1 MVGASQRADAPESKE
16 RVKCAMP
23 AVTITVPCF
32 NEEEFIES
40 TLRSLMAQTERD
52 IEILVCDNASSDS
65 TPEIVERLGQEDAR
79 IKLLP
84 SEKNLGGRQNF
95 IRAFALG
102 DAPYF
107 MWAGA
112 HDLYAP
118 EFVENLKDSLD
129 RNPDAVISFCDSVFI
144 DRSGRTVENP
154 PPLAAFELTQS
165 DPAERFIRLIWQLNR
180 CDMLH
185 GLMRRGKVDIRP
197 MERVQASPDMAF
209 LPAQAL
215 YGTILRV
222 PKLMF
227 FRRKN
232 RGDEGISDVKKHL
245 VADGYAD
252 ESTSYRDIF
261 TAIREAHF
269 LAIRQAPLSG
279 SKRNHLDIATRL
291 CFKERFGIPFDLI
304 PLACWK
310 ERLKLHWFG
319 ATDRARKRIVNE
331 IRERL
336 LSSFIP
342 SDIEVPSVVRRRA
355 RRK

>member
-1 MVGASQRADAPESKE
+1 MVGASQWADATESKE

-79 IKLLP
+79 IRLLP
-84 SEKNLGGRQNF
+84 SERNLGGRQNF

-118 EFVENLKDSLD
+118 DFVEKLKDSLD

-144 DRSGRTVENP
+144 DRSGRTVEDP
-154 PPLAAFELTQS
+154 PPLEAFELTQS
-165 DPAERFIRLIWQLNR
+165 DPVDRFIRLLWQLNR
-180 CDMLH
+180 CDLLH
-185 GLMRRGKVDIRP
+185 GLMRRRNIDIRP
-197 MERVQASPDMAF
+197 MERVQAAPDMAF
-209 LPAQAL
+209 LPVQAL
-215 YGTILRV
+215 YGAILRV
-222 PKLMF
+222 PELMF

-232 RGDEGISDVKKHL
+232 RGDEDVADVRIHL

-252 ESTSYRDIF
+252 ESTSYREIF
-261 TAIREAHF
+261 AAIREAHF
-269 LAIRQAPLSG
+269 LAIRQAPFTDSE
-279 SKRNHLDIATRL
+279 RNRLDIATRL
-291 CFKERFGIPFDLI
+291 CFDERFGV
-304 PLACWK
+304 PLELVSFACWT
-310 ERLKLHWFG
+310 ERLKLRWFG
-319 ATDRARKRIVNE
+319 KTPRARKRLLNE

-336 LSSFIP
+336 CSSYLP
-342 SDIEVPSVVRRRA
+342 DDIEVPSVIRRRA
-355 RRK
+355 RRN